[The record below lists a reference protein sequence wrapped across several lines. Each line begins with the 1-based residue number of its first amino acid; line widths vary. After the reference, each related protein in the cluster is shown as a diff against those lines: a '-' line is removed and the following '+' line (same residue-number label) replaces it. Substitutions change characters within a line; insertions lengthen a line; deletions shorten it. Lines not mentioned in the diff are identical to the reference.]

1 MACYIKE
8 ISEAS
13 MGKKLMILVMEDD
26 PEIASLY
33 SQVLDNR
40 GHVVTITRLGEDCL
54 QIYTDRLQELYAK
67 KPELPEG
74 QQFDAVILDYKMPDR
89 NGLEVAK
96 EILTINPH
104 QRIILA
110 SAYLEHALINS
121 IKELNAPI
129 EVLEKPISN
138 KRLVDTIED
147 TETYNELK
155 KLHLDIEP
163 FEKACLSHELLKKIL
178 DILRKKDK
186 DA

>member
-1 MACYIKE
+1 
-8 ISEAS
+8 
-13 MGKKLMILVMEDD
+13 MEDD

-33 SQVLDNR
+33 SQVLNNR
-40 GHVVTITRLGEDCL
+40 GHEVTITRLGEDCL
-54 QIYTDRLQELYAK
+54 QIYADRLQELYTK
-67 KPELPEG
+67 KPDLPEG
-74 QQFDAVILDYKMPDR
+74 QQFNVVILDYRMPDR
-89 NGLEVAK
+89 NGLEVTK

-110 SAYLEHALINS
+110 SAYLEHALIDS
-121 IKELNAPI
+121 IKELSVPI

-138 KRLVDTIED
+138 KRLVDIIED
-147 TETYNELK
+147 TETYDELK

>member
-1 MACYIKE
+1 
-8 ISEAS
+8 
-13 MGKKLMILVMEDD
+13 MEDD

-33 SQVLDNR
+33 SQVLNNR
-40 GHVVTITRLGEDCL
+40 GHEVTITRLGEDCL
-54 QIYTDRLQELYAK
+54 QIYADRLQELYTK
-67 KPELPEG
+67 KPDLPEG
-74 QQFDAVILDYKMPDR
+74 QQFNVVILDYRMPDR

-110 SAYLEHALINS
+110 SAYLEHALVDS
-121 IKELNAPI
+121 IKELSVPI

-138 KRLVDTIED
+138 KRLVDIIED
-147 TETYNELK
+147 TETYDELK

-163 FEKACLSHELLKKIL
+163 FEMACLSHELLKKIL

-186 DA
+186 DS

>member
-1 MACYIKE
+1 
-8 ISEAS
+8 
-13 MGKKLMILVMEDD
+13 MEDD

-33 SQVLDNR
+33 SQVLNNR
-40 GHVVTITRLGEDCL
+40 GHEVTITRLGEDCL
-54 QIYTDRLQELYAK
+54 QIYADRLQELYTK
-67 KPELPEG
+67 KPDLTEG
-74 QQFDAVILDYKMPDR
+74 QQFNVVILDYRMPDR

-104 QRIILA
+104 QRIMLA
-110 SAYLEHALINS
+110 SAYLEHALIDS
-121 IKELNAPI
+121 IKELSVPI

-138 KRLVDTIED
+138 KRLVDIIED
-147 TETYNELK
+147 TETYDELK

>member
-1 MACYIKE
+1 MQFLPGIF
-8 ISEAS
+8 IS
-13 MGKKLMILVMEDD
+13 MILVMEDD

-33 SQVLDNR
+33 SHVLDNR
-40 GHVVTITRLGEDCL
+40 GHEVTITRLGEECL
-54 QIYTDRLQELYAK
+54 QIYTDRLQELYTK
-67 KPELPEG
+67 KPGPSDV
-74 QQFDAVILDYKMPDR
+74 QQFEAVILDYKMPDR

-110 SAYLEHALINS
+110 SAYLKHALTAS
-121 IKELNAPI
+121 IKELSVPI

-163 FEKACLSHELLKKIL
+163 FEKAGFSHELLKKIL
-178 DILRKKDK
+178 DILKKRDK
-186 DA
+186 DT

>member
-1 MACYIKE
+1 
-8 ISEAS
+8 
-13 MGKKLMILVMEDD
+13 
-26 PEIASLY
+26 
-33 SQVLDNR
+33 
-40 GHVVTITRLGEDCL
+40 
-54 QIYTDRLQELYAK
+54 
-67 KPELPEG
+67 
-74 QQFDAVILDYKMPDR
+74 MPDR

-147 TETYNELK
+147 RVKEATSGY
-155 KLHLDIEP
+155 
-163 FEKACLSHELLKKIL
+163 
-178 DILRKKDK
+178 
-186 DA
+186 

>member
-1 MACYIKE
+1 
-8 ISEAS
+8 
-13 MGKKLMILVMEDD
+13 MILVMEDD

-33 SQVLDNR
+33 SQVLNNR
-40 GHVVTITRLGEDCL
+40 GHEVTITRLGEDCL
-54 QIYTDRLQELYAK
+54 QIYSDRLQELYTK

-74 QQFDAVILDYKMPDR
+74 QQFDVVILDYRMPDR

-110 SAYLEHALINS
+110 SAYLENALIDS
-121 IKELNAPI
+121 IKELSVPI

-138 KRLVDTIED
+138 KILVDTIED
-147 TETYNELK
+147 TETYIELK

-163 FEKACLSHELLKKIL
+163 FRRACLSHEMLKKIL

>member
-1 MACYIKE
+1 
-8 ISEAS
+8 
-13 MGKKLMILVMEDD
+13 MEDD

-33 SQVLDNR
+33 SQVLNNR
-40 GHVVTITRLGEDCL
+40 GHEVTIMLLGEDCL

-67 KPELPEG
+67 KPDLPEG

-110 SAYLEHALINS
+110 SAYLEQTLIDA
-121 IKELNAPI
+121 IKELSVPI

-155 KLHLDIEP
+155 KLNLDIEP
-163 FEKACLSHELLKKIL
+163 FGRACLSHELLKKIL
-178 DILRKKDK
+178 DILRKKGK
-186 DA
+186 DAY

>member
-1 MACYIKE
+1 
-8 ISEAS
+8 
-13 MGKKLMILVMEDD
+13 MEDD

-33 SQVLDNR
+33 SQVLNNR
-40 GHVVTITRLGEDCL
+40 GHEVTITRLGEDCL
-54 QIYTDRLQELYAK
+54 QIYADRLQELYTK
-67 KPELPEG
+67 KPDLPEG
-74 QQFDAVILDYKMPDR
+74 QQFNVVILDYRVPDR

-110 SAYLEHALINS
+110 SAYLEHALIDS
-121 IKELNAPI
+121 IKELSVPI

-138 KRLVDTIED
+138 KGLVDIIED
-147 TETYNELK
+147 TETYDELK

>member
-1 MACYIKE
+1 
-8 ISEAS
+8 
-13 MGKKLMILVMEDD
+13 MEDD

-33 SQVLDNR
+33 SQVLNNR
-40 GHVVTITRLGEDCL
+40 GHEVTITRLGEDCL
-54 QIYTDRLQELYAK
+54 QIYSDRLQELYTK

-74 QQFDAVILDYKMPDR
+74 QQFDVVILDYRMSDR

-110 SAYLEHALINS
+110 SAYLENALTDS
-121 IKELNAPI
+121 IKELSVPI

-138 KRLVDTIED
+138 KILVDTIED
-147 TETYNELK
+147 TESYIELK
-155 KLHLDIEP
+155 KLQLDIET
-163 FEKACLSHELLKKIL
+163 FRRGCLSHEMLKKIL
-178 DILRKKDK
+178 DRLRKKDK

>member
-1 MACYIKE
+1 
-8 ISEAS
+8 
-13 MGKKLMILVMEDD
+13 V
-26 PEIASLY
+26 
-33 SQVLDNR
+33 
-40 GHVVTITRLGEDCL
+40 
-54 QIYTDRLQELYAK
+54 
-67 KPELPEG
+67 
-74 QQFDAVILDYKMPDR
+74 VILDYRMPDR

-110 SAYLEHALINS
+110 SAYLEHALIDS
-121 IKELNAPI
+121 INELSVPI

-138 KRLVDTIED
+138 KRLVDIIED

>member
-1 MACYIKE
+1 
-8 ISEAS
+8 
-13 MGKKLMILVMEDD
+13 MEDD

-33 SQVLDNR
+33 SQVLNNR
-40 GHVVTITRLGEDCL
+40 GHEVTITRLGEDCL
-54 QIYTDRLQELYAK
+54 QIYADRLQELYTK
-67 KPELPEG
+67 KPDLPEG
-74 QQFDAVILDYKMPDR
+74 QQFDVVILDYRMPDR

-104 QRIILA
+104 QRIMLA
-110 SAYLEHALINS
+110 SAYLEHALIDS
-121 IKELNAPI
+121 IKELSVPI

-138 KRLVDTIED
+138 KRLVDIIED
-147 TETYNELK
+147 TETYDELK

-163 FEKACLSHELLKKIL
+163 FEKGCLSHELLKKIL